1 MELFKRRSIHD
12 DLHYWFRRLAKIK
25 PARLLPRQA
34 LLFLASLI
42 VSAGVVFW
50 LQASALSQEAIY
62 MAGIFVLAALLWVT
76 EALPLFATALLVMGL
91 EVILLANPGN
101 WAGVGFA
108 SGASPDYR
116 IFLAPMADP
125 IIILFLGGFLMAQA
139 AIKEGVDKAMA
150 GVILRLFGGNP
161 QMVMLGLMLVTA
173 VFSMWMSNTAT
184 TAMMITLVVPMLGQ
198 LPSEDRIRKGL
209 VLSIPFAANIGG
221 MGTPIASPPNAVA
234 VGFLEQSGFSVSFLD
249 WMLIAVPLMVV
260 LLFIGWVLLRV
271 LFPAGSAGFTFAPVK
286 QHVTGRG
293 WFVLGVMGVTIL
305 LWLSDAWH
313 GLPTAVVALV
323 PAIAYTAS
331 GILNRSDFNQ
341 LQWHVLI
348 LIAGGIAL
356 GLGMQ
361 QTGLDQVLI
370 AQVPASGALALAG
383 LVIAT
388 VVLSTFMSNT
398 ATSNLLLPIGVSLAV
413 AGVGSNSP
421 DPYQVGIGIA
431 LAASS
436 AMALPISTPPNAIAY
451 AHGDLDTRDMA
462 LAGSIMGGIAL
473 LLVVLMGPFV
483 INFWM
488 G

>member
-1 MELFKRRSIHD
+1 MDLFKRRSIYD
-12 DLHYWFRRLAKIK
+12 DLHYWLKRLAKIT
-25 PARLLPRQA
+25 PARLLPRHA

-42 VSAGVVFW
+42 VSAIVVGG
-50 LQASALSQEAIY
+50 LQSGPLPQEAVY

-91 EVILLANPGN
+91 EVILLANPGD
-101 WAGVGFA
+101 WTGVGFE
-108 SGASPDYR
+108 GGESPNYR
-116 IFLAPMADP
+116 VFLAPMADP

-139 AIKEGVDKAMA
+139 ALKEGVDKAMA
-150 GVILRLFGGNP
+150 GVILRLFGGRP
-161 QMVMLGLMLVTA
+161 RMVMLGLMVVTA

-198 LPSEDRIRKGL
+198 LPAEDRTRKGL

-249 WMLIAVPLMVV
+249 WMLIAVPLMVALLGLGWMLLS
-260 LLFIGWVLLRV
+260 LLFPTRSDTFSFARV
-271 LFPAGSAGFTFAPVK
+271 HQPI
-286 QHVTGRG
+286 TGRG

-323 PAIAYTAS
+323 PAVAYTAT
-331 GILNRSDFNQ
+331 GVLNRSDFNQ

-361 QTGLDQVLI
+361 QTGLDKVLI
-370 AQVPASGALALAG
+370 AQIPASGAWALIG
-383 LVIAT
+383 LVTAT

-398 ATSNLLLPIGVSLAV
+398 ATANLLLPIGVSLAV
-413 AGVGSNSP
+413 ASIGSESP
-421 DPYQVGIGIA
+421 NPYQVGIGIA
-431 LAASS
+431 LAAST

-451 AHGDLDTRDMA
+451 AHGVLDTRDMA

-473 LLVVLMGPFV
+473 LLVVLFGPFA
-483 INFWM
+483 IDFWM